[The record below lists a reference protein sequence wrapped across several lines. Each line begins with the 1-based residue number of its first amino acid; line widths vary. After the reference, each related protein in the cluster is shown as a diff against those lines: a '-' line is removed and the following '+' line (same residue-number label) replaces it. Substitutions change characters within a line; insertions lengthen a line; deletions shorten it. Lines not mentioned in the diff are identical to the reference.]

1 MATPVWI
8 ATGCP
13 MASTRIAPTTHCP
26 VTHGPPDTGGNG
38 QPATTYGAA
47 MVATG
52 WPLTST
58 RATGAVGIAWPPCA
72 HSTVAPKWRIGPGI
86 AVFSFAAWL
95 NVEPR

>member
-1 MATPVWI
+1 
-8 ATGCP
+8 
-13 MASTRIAPTTHCP
+13 
-26 VTHGPPDTGGNG
+26 
-38 QPATTYGAA
+38 